1 MSRSV
6 QPPRVINIEDL
17 RRIAK
22 RRLPR
27 VVFDY
32 IDGGA
37 EAERT
42 LRANSQA
49 YEAVTLRPR
58 CAIATPAC
66 DLRTAVLGTS
76 LSMPLI
82 LAPVGSCRLM
92 YPRGEEAAARAAGRA
107 GIIYTLSTLS
117 GCRLE
122 DVAAA
127 SEGPVW
133 YQLYLVGGRDCAL
146 AAIERARK
154 AGFSALVV
162 TIDTA
167 VAGMRERDIRNG
179 AKELLSG
186 NLREILPFVR
196 QLFTK
201 PRWLAAFL
209 ADGGLM
215 KFANVII
222 PGKGPMLYADVTTAL
237 EQAVVSWQDLSWI
250 RDAWNGPII
259 IKGVHT
265 GEDARRA
272 VDVGANALVVSNH
285 GGRQLDGVAPTL
297 QMLPEVLSAVGNRV
311 EVLLDG
317 GIRRGSDIVK
327 ALCLGAR
334 AVLTGRAYAYGL
346 GAAGEVG
353 VTRAIEILRTDLIRT
368 LKLLGCASIA
378 HLDRSFI
385 DFPAEWLRKQL
396 CDSPQI
402 RKSPHPDTKNCG
414 NDKRDPAQAHWNGMG
429 ANRDLGMVDQSEEVT
444 QEKNSE
450 DDACDA

>member
-42 LRANSQA
+42 LRANCQA
-49 YEAVTLRPR
+49 FEAVTLRPR

-92 YPRGEEAAARAAGRA
+92 YPRGEEAAARAAGAA
-107 GIIYTLSTLS
+107 GIIYILSTLS

-122 DVAAA
+122 DVGAA
-127 SEGPVW
+127 SKGPVW

-146 AAIERARK
+146 AAIERARN

-179 AKELLSG
+179 AKELLG
-186 NLREILPFVR
+186 GKLGAMLPFVN
-196 QLFTK
+196 QLVTK

-215 KFANVII
+215 KFENVVI
-222 PGKGPMLYADVTTAL
+222 PGKGPMLYADVTAAL
-237 EQAVVSWQDLSWI
+237 EQSVVTWDDLTWI
-250 RDAWNGPII
+250 REAWKGPVV
-259 IKGVHT
+259 IKGIHT

-272 VDVGANALVVSNH
+272 VDVGASALVVSNH
-285 GGRQLDGVAPTL
+285 GGRQLDRVAPTL
-297 QMLPEVLSAVGNRV
+297 QILPEVAASVGDRI
-311 EVLLDG
+311 EVMLDG

-334 AVLTGRAYAYGL
+334 AVMAGRAYAYGL
-346 GAAGEVG
+346 GAAGSAG
-353 VTRAIEILRTDLIRT
+353 VARAIEILRTDLVRT
-368 LKLLGCASIA
+368 LKLLGCASVA
-378 HLDRSFI
+378 ELDHSFVDI
-385 DFPAEWLRKQL
+385 
-396 CDSPQI
+396 PQDWI
-402 RKSPHPDTKNCG
+402 GK
-414 NDKRDPAQAHWNGMG
+414 
-429 ANRDLGMVDQSEEVT
+429 
-444 QEKNSE
+444 
-450 DDACDA
+450 